1 MMRINLLL
9 ITALLVCSCVSF
21 AQNDEREILFTSEY
35 TDLTN
40 GKGCQSD
47 SAGGKKSEGSDSPLV
62 CRGPGGYQIYI
73 GYATVGAY
81 ASVRTANNSFTTQ
94 LAAQSAQFNEG
105 RKIEWRLADGRPFAV
120 IMRVIKYREKVDDPT
135 EAFSEKNKINEV
147 LIVRGLKGQEHIRF
161 DVDPRKTENANEE
174 ARKLADAGF
183 RRR

>member
-9 ITALLVCSCVSF
+9 ITALLACSCVSF
-21 AQNDEREILFTSEY
+21 AQNDEREIRFTSEY

-40 GKGCQSD
+40 GKGCQPD
-47 SAGGKKSEGSDSPLV
+47 SAGGKRSEGGDIPLV
-62 CRGPGGYQIYI
+62 CRGPGGYQVHIS
-73 GYATVGAY
+73 YAAVAAH
-81 ASVRTANNSFTTQ
+81 ASVRTANNSFTAQ
-94 LAAQSAQFNEG
+94 LAAQNANFNEG

-120 IMRVIKYREKVDDPT
+120 IMRIIKYRENVDDPN
-135 EAFSEKNKINEV
+135 EAFSEKNKVNEV

>member
-9 ITALLVCSCVSF
+9 ITALLVCSCVSL
-21 AQNDEREILFTSEY
+21 AQNDEREIRFTSEY

-47 SAGGKKSEGSDSPLV
+47 SAAGKKSEGSDSPLV
-62 CRGPGGYQIYI
+62 CRGPGGYQVYI
-73 GYATVGAY
+73 GYAAVGAY
-81 ASVRTANNSFTTQ
+81 ASVRTASNSFTTQ
-94 LAAQSAQFNEG
+94 LAAQSADFNEG

-135 EAFSEKNKINEV
+135 EAFSEKNKISEV

-161 DVDPRKTENANEE
+161 DVDPRKTDSANEE